1 MLSKDI
7 LTVLIPAKMETD
19 PPSSSPQAAQFFGHF
34 HQTFLYKAASYLDFV
49 GQLILLHLFPVRF
62 FLVSPSVDLLPEV
75 ELELEPEELHGDDV
89 GVSVDGEEF
98 DNDELSRTRG
108 GCVVGFG
115 RASY

>member
-7 LTVLIPAKMETD
+7 LTVLIPANMETD
-19 PPSSSPQAAQFFGHF
+19 PLSSSPQAAQFFGHF
-34 HQTFLYKAASYLDFV
+34 HQTFLYKAVSYLDLV
-49 GQLILLHLFPVRF
+49 GQSILLHLFPARF
-62 FLVSPSVDLLPEV
+62 FLALPSVELLPEV
-75 ELELEPEELHGDDV
+75 QLELEPEELHGDDV

-108 GCVVGFG
+108 GCVVVFG

>member
-7 LTVLIPAKMETD
+7 LTVLIPANMETD
-19 PPSSSPQAAQFFGHF
+19 PPSSSPQTAQFFGHF
-34 HQTFLYKAASYLDFV
+34 YQTFLYKAASYLDLV
-49 GQLILLHLFPVRF
+49 GQLILLHLFPVRI
-62 FLVSPSVDLLPEV
+62 FLALPSAELLPEV
-75 ELELEPEELHGDDV
+75 ELELEPEELHGDV
-89 GVSVDGEEF
+89 GVFVDGEEF